1 MYNRNQI
8 FKACIFI
15 LVCHRMRNRFKKY
28 DLVLTRGDYLLLFFS
43 FFPFFLEVL
52 AIENVC
58 HSFKGKKYNPI
69 LSEAIKI
76 SIVILLDF
84 WIRYL
89 TRTHTGSCVTAPPLT
104 AGQQVRF
111 TVAVMGNHTLLL

>member
-1 MYNRNQI
+1 M
-8 FKACIFI
+8 
-15 LVCHRMRNRFKKY
+15 
-28 DLVLTRGDYLLLFFS
+28 FF
-43 FFPFFLEVL
+43 FFFFFFFFEVL

-69 LSEAIKI
+69 LSEAMTI

-89 TRTHTGSCVTAPPLT
+89 ARIHTGSCVTAPPLT

-111 TVAVMGNHTLLL
+111 TVAVMASHTLLL